1 MGEIVLCTKEVN
13 KKTRAAAFA
22 LLVDLARAMHEAVPI
37 PLPPIGPVDSA
48 MGASASKVGSWS
60 CTAHMLACQDLTLE
74 QVFLYE
80 EATPID
86 WARAG
91 PTSQSASSRDCS
103 VARTSDCAVLVAH
116 PVFLAHLI
124 ALSGPASQALANKP
138 GTRPPSSIP
147 AFWPH
152 AGEEAAQVQGG
163 LPTLMAMVLG
173 GLVAT
178 TPHMVSACVM
188 ALARLLFEFAG
199 LLEQAAPRLLETVLM
214 LLRSKSR
221 EVIKSVIGFCK
232 VGVGCCKLNTISP
245 SFTNPTVQGAQMT
258 RLLPMRLVRAPLR
271 PMDC

>member
-1 MGEIVLCTKEVN
+1 MAAAACGWAAVGGSAPLCWHESCCCGQVVSALVGEIVLCTKEVN

-37 PLPPIGPVDSA
+37 PLPPTGPADNA
-48 MGASASKVGSWS
+48 MGASAGVSGP
-60 CTAHMLACQDLTLE
+60 ARLTCSR
-74 QVFLYE
+74 
-80 EATPID
+80 
-86 WARAG
+86 ARA
-91 PTSQSASSRDCS
+91 PLWRSAWQAPPHTRLPAVSAAFTSVRAMLF
-103 VARTSDCAVLVAH
+103 TSLVF
-116 PVFLAHLI
+116 PAHLI
-124 ALSGPASQALANKP
+124 ALAGHAVHAHANTQ
-138 GTRPPSSIP
+138 GMRPPSNLPTS
-147 AFWPH
+147 WPH

-163 LPTLMAMVLG
+163 LPTLMAMVMG

-232 VGVGCCKLNTISP
+232 VGAG
-245 SFTNPTVQGAQMT
+245 
-258 RLLPMRLVRAPLR
+258 
-271 PMDC
+271 